1 MITTDGV
8 VVDLGRARV
17 SEEQE
22 EIEQPRNWLD
32 LARENR
38 KLRSDYNRLLTEY
51 NRVRSVIRM
60 GYERAAESIRSAGNI
75 LQDFK
80 YVIESDRRFLIDEDA
95 IDGEEE

>member
-8 VVDLGRARV
+8 VVDLSRV
-17 SEEQE
+17 RVLEEQE

-51 NRVRSVIRM
+51 NRVCDLIQM
-60 GYERAAESIRSAGNI
+60 DYERASESIRSAGNI
-75 LQDFK
+75 LQSK
-80 YVIESDRRFLIDEDA
+80 R
-95 IDGEEE
+95 

>member
-8 VVDLGRARV
+8 VVDLSRV
-17 SEEQE
+17 RVLEEQE

-38 KLRSDYNRLLTEY
+38 KLRSDYNRLLTKY
-51 NRVRSVIRM
+51 NRLR
-60 GYERAAESIRSAGNI
+60 
-75 LQDFK
+75 D
-80 YVIESDRRFLIDEDA
+80 FLIDKDT